1 MIYKCKGGIR
11 HMKQVYKLNTKMLE
25 DSETFFSYYE
35 KLSAQRRKK
44 IDGYR
49 MKKDKMLSLG
59 AGI

>member
-1 MIYKCKGGIR
+1 
-11 HMKQVYKLNTKMLE
+11 MKQVYKLNTKMLE

-59 AGI
+59 QRFGKIRAS